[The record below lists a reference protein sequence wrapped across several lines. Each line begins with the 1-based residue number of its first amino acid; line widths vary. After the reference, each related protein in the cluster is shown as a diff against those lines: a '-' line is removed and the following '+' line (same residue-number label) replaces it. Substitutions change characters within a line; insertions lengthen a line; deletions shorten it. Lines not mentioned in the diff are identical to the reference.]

1 MPASSLRLEAGA
13 DGAAIEEATDVMGRA
28 PKYDLSSWT
37 ITSDW
42 TDPVPV
48 SVAEVRVF
56 ESWFGDLFDE
66 FFEPVV
72 VSSLRAQSPKD
83 ET

>member
-1 MPASSLRLEAGA
+1 MFGSSPGLEAGA
-13 DGAAIEEATDVMGRA
+13 DGAAIEEATDVMGRP
-28 PKYDLSSWT
+28 PKHDLSSWA

-66 FFEPVV
+66 FFGPDL
-72 VSSLRAQSPKD
+72 SPSLRAQNPKD